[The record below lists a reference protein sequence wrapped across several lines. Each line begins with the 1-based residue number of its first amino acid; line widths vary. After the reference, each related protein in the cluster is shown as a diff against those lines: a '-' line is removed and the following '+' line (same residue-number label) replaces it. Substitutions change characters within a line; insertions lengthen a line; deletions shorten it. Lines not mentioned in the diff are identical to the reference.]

1 MDELIFKGFS
11 EVWKWY
17 KANYSITD
25 AAGEYDRLLKE
36 AKELAA
42 AYHGVEIIQDFI
54 IIVLKDLDRR
64 GAAQN

>member
-1 MDELIFKGFS
+1 MEETIFNGFS

-17 KANYSITD
+17 KANYSIAD
-25 AAGEYDRLLKE
+25 AAGEFDRLLRE

-42 AYHGVEIIQDFI
+42 AYPGVEIIQDFI

-64 GAAQN
+64 AAAQN

>member
-1 MDELIFKGFS
+1 MDEIIFTGFS

-17 KANYSITD
+17 KENYSITD
-25 AAGEYDRLLKE
+25 AAGEYDRLLRE

-42 AYHGVEIIQDFI
+42 AYPGVEIIQDFI